1 MPLRMCMKSML
12 AVEAVTDIAFVGA
25 GRPVQAKDI
34 AERQAVPPRFLEP
47 VMQQL
52 VRESVL
58 RSVRGPRGGYTLA
71 REQGEISVGDIVR
84 VVSSMGKEEELTPP
98 ASELRAGVIQPFWDE
113 TLVSVSEILDK
124 TTIADLC
131 ARARR
136 HNGG

>member
-1 MPLRMCMKSML
+1 MPVRMCMKTML

-25 GRPVQAKDI
+25 GQPVQAKDI

-52 VRESVL
+52 VRECVL

-71 REQGEISVGDIVR
+71 RDQGEISVGDIVR
-84 VVSSMGKEEELTPP
+84 VVSYMGKEDEVAPP
-98 ASELRAGVIQPFWDE
+98 ASELRDGVIQPFWDE
-113 TLVSVSEILDK
+113 TLGSINEILDR

-136 HNGG
+136 NNGG